1 MISFSPGPSQVY
13 PALPKYFQD
22 AHDQDILSANH
33 RSRIFMNMYQ
43 EVIQLFQEKMHLPS
57 DYRLLFT
64 SSATES
70 WEIIS
75 QSLTKSGS
83 YHLYSGS
90 FGKKWFDYAA
100 HILPETE
107 AHKFSADEGFNV
119 SDLRISENLDI
130 IAITQNETANASQ
143 VSLEVIEEIRRKYP
157 NKLIAVDTTSSMA
170 GIELDFHQGDIW
182 FASVQKC
189 FGLPAGLGILVL
201 SPMAIERAQE
211 IGEKGRYNSLNFML
225 ENADNFQTHYTPNV
239 LGIYFLK
246 RLLKDIEEIQFTDKR
261 TRQRMQELEN
271 IVASKDKFRYLV
283 KRPEFRSRTVLGISA
298 EESLVENIKKKA
310 EQNGIILGSGYG
322 SYKASS
328 FRIANFPV
336 ISDEQFAQLTTFLKE
351 Y

>member
-1 MISFSPGPSQVY
+1 
-13 PALPKYFQD
+13 
-22 AHDQDILSANH
+22 
-33 RSRIFMNMYQ
+33 MNMYQ

-201 SPMAIERAQE
+201 SPRAIERAQE